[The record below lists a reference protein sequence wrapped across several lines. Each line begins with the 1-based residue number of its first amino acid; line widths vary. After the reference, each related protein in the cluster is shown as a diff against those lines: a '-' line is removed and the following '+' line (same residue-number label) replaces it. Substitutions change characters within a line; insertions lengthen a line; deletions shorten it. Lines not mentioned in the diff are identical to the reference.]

1 MHWREKESGQTSLL
15 GQIVTLAVKLVLGV
29 AGFIF
34 MLSLLLAG
42 LIALVLLML
51 WSLLHGRRPVL
62 GMPRFSMPP
71 GRQWGFPKT
80 AARRSPVQ
88 QDAGEV
94 VDIQA
99 REIPDVSGQA
109 PPPVDPPR

>member
-1 MHWREKESGQTSLL
+1 MYWRDKEHGEKNLL
-15 GQIVTLAVKLVLGV
+15 SQIVALAVKLVLGV

-51 WSLLHGRRPVL
+51 WSLLRGRRPVL

-71 GRQWGFPKT
+71 GRQWGFPN
-80 AARRSPVQ
+80 AASRRGMANQ
-88 QDAGEV
+88 NAGEV
-94 VDIQA
+94 VDIQV
-99 REIPDVSGQA
+99 REIPDASDEA
-109 PPPVDPPR
+109 SRPVEPPR

>member
-1 MHWREKESGQTSLL
+1 MNWRYKEQGETGLL
-15 GQIVTLAVKLVLGV
+15 SQIVTLAVKLVLGV

-71 GRQWGFPKT
+71 GRQWGFPN
-80 AARRSPVQ
+80 AASRRGPVNP
-88 QDAGEV
+88 DAGEV
-94 VDIQA
+94 VDVQV
-99 REIPDVSGQA
+99 REIPDAADA
-109 PPPVDPPR
+109 PPPDEPQR